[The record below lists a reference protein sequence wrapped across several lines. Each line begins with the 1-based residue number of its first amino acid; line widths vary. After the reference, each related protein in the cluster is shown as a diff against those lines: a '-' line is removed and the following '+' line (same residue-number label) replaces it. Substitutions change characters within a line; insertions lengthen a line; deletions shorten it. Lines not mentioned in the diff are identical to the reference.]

1 MDEQTA
7 NALRGWIERTRN
19 ERCVSAAVY
28 DGRVLVGELATT
40 DPDVVVALV
49 RDVVALAGKA
59 WGGRVVLRDA
69 SGAEVVGVPVRVD
82 VEPIAKSASASSEG
96 VSASIGAEGLR
107 ALTDALKQAQA
118 QAHAFATLQ
127 LQTTKELAAG
137 ASSIIASTDKALV
150 TMAERASRADLER
163 AGLEDLLKQAIESA
177 REANDALDKERAQ
190 NRDFVGTLVKAF
202 GPQVR
207 RIIEG
212 MGPGAPGPVAAIQEA
227 TGPQIQEEQ
236 KPS

>member
-1 MDEQTA
+1 MDDATA
-7 NALRGWIERTRN
+7 NALRGWIERTRS
-19 ERCVSAAVY
+19 ERTVSAAVY

-82 VEPIAKSASASSEG
+82 VEPIAKTERSSDG
-96 VSASIGAEGLR
+96 PNASIGADALR
-107 ALTDALKQAQA
+107 AITDALKQAQA

-163 AGLEDLLKQAIESA
+163 NALEDLLKQAIESA
-177 REANDALDKERAQ
+177 RDANEALDKERAQ

-202 GPQVR
+202 GPQVK

-212 MGPGAPGPVAAIQEA
+212 MGPGAPAPVAAIQEA
-227 TGPQIQEEQ
+227 TGPQNQEES